1 MIQTS
6 LDVLWLV
13 LAGGLGLL
21 LISLTVLVCHLIGS
35 VKRFNAIAD
44 SVYEIV
50 DLINT
55 YVKIPASFGLR
66 ILKWWKQ
73 RK

>member
-1 MIQTS
+1 MIHTS
-6 LDVLWLV
+6 LDILWLV

-21 LISLTVLVCHLIGS
+21 LISLTVLVWHLIGS
-35 VKRFNAIAD
+35 VKRINAISD

-50 DLINT
+50 DLVNT
-55 YVKIPASFGLR
+55 YIKLPASFGLR
-66 ILKWWKQ
+66 MLKWWKQ